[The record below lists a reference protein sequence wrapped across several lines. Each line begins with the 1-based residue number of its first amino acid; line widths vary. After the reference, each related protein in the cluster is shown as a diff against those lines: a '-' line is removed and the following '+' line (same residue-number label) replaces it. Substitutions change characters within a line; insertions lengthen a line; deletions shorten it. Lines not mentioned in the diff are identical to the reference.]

1 MMYFNKRVAYM
12 TDYTSGLTSAQPPF
26 SSVYVCHNMLPQR
39 IVFEE
44 INKKEIMMG

>member
-12 TDYTSGLTSAQPPF
+12 TDYTSGLTSTQPPF
-26 SSVYVCHNMLPQR
+26 SSVYVCHNMLPQQ

-44 INKKEIMMG
+44 INKKEIMMV